1 MSDKLKKTIDRMVED
16 SIRRILPAVMNE
28 VLLKTIAN
36 ANVIREETTKPIQVT
51 RSGRPAALTPSGAMK
66 RPSSLSQLLDESAG
80 ADFYQDPRAA
90 MVQAVQEEVIPRG
103 EVIAQR
109 IQSLP
114 PALQGLAEG
123 VDLDDDGGEMWES
136 DMGDSVSIPSAGMG
150 PPLEKAAQVAGLD
163 FSRMKQAI
171 NLTEKKSAKAT
182 AADKAANAQFEQQRL
197 KMMRERLNGGK
208 PVE

>member
-1 MSDKLKKTIDRMVED
+1 MSQKLKETIDRMVED
-16 SIRRILPAVMNE
+16 SIRRILPSVMNE

-36 ANVIREETTKPIQVT
+36 ADVIREQAPRQPQQPAAKRPKAGQ
-51 RSGRPAALTPSGAMK
+51 RPA
-66 RPSSLSQLLDESAG
+66 SLSHLLDPEAG

-90 MVQAVQEEVIPRG
+90 MAESLREEPVPRG
-103 EVIAQR
+103 QLIAQR

-123 VDLDDDGGEMWES
+123 MELDDDGGEMWEGP
-136 DMGDSVSIPSAGMG
+136 MGDSSVTPGAADMG
-150 PPLEKAAQVAGLD
+150 PPLDRAAKAAGLD

-171 NLTEKKSAKAT
+171 NLTEKKAPRVSAE
-182 AADKAANAQFEQQRL
+182 DKMANAHFEQQRL
-197 KMMRERLNGGK
+197 KRMREQLNGGK

>member
-1 MSDKLKKTIDRMVED
+1 MSQKLKETIDRMVED

-36 ANVIREETTKPIQVT
+36 ANVIREAPVQ
-51 RSGRPAALTPSGAMK
+51 RAPAKAAPKAK
-66 RPSSLSQLLDESAG
+66 RPTSLSHLLDESAG

-90 MVQAVQEEVIPRG
+90 MVEATREEAPPMPRG
-103 EVIAQR
+103 QVIAER
-109 IQSLP
+109 IQNLP
-114 PALQGLAEG
+114 PDLRSLAEG
-123 VDLDDDGGEMWES
+123 MDLDDDGGEMWDS
-136 DMGDSVSIPSAGMG
+136 DIGDSVPTAGPG
-150 PPLEKAAQVAGLD
+150 PALDRAAAAVGLD
-163 FSRMKQAI
+163 FSRMAKAI
-171 NLTEKKSAKAT
+171 NITERKAPRPS